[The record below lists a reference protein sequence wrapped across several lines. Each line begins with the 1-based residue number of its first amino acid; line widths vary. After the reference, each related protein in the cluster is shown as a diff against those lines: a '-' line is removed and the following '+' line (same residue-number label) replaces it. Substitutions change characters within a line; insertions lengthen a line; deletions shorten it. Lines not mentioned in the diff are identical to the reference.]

1 MRLLVC
7 TALCVAGGVT
17 SLSELPQPI
26 LFSHTAPPTVVM
38 RYSDRAFQFSAP
50 TIPFLSEVSPIPTAE
65 AGPVEIGES
74 PRERDE
80 LDDEAPSLLA
90 AYVPEQL
97 KAFTK
102 SELCHTAASVAT
114 ANNLPIPFFANL
126 IQQESGFRAHV
137 VSSAGAQGI
146 AQFMPQVAA
155 SNGLANPF
163 DPIESLTASG
173 KFVARLVSHFGNL
186 GLAAAAYNAGSQR
199 VHDWMAKRRKLPAE
213 TRHYV
218 RKITGL
224 PAEAWARK
232 LVRGPEVRLPP
243 HARCPDAWTLQAQ
256 AHELAKPAV
265 QLNPPVSAAKRQAT
279 ISAIGVRRSM
289 PQPSQFAM
297 GLPVSRFAAMTTPLV
312 EKKAQDRPSSSGAQ
326 PKARRDTK
334 GGDKLIMP
342 QVKTGTMATPQSI
355 RVAIAR

>member
-1 MRLLVC
+1 MRLLIG
-7 TALCVAGGVT
+7 TALCVAGAVT
-17 SLSELPQPI
+17 SSSELPQPI
-26 LFSHTAPPTVVM
+26 RFSHTTFPLAVVRNSDGPLEFFPPTILPVAEDSLADPGLVE
-38 RYSDRAFQFSAP
+38 
-50 TIPFLSEVSPIPTAE
+50 IIPTSR
-65 AGPVEIGES
+65 PF
-74 PRERDE
+74 DE
-80 LDDEAPSLLA
+80 LDDNAHAMLA
-90 AYVPEQL
+90 ADVAQEP

-114 ANNLPIPFFANL
+114 ANNLPVPFFANL

-146 AQFMPQVAA
+146 AQFMPRVAA

-199 VHDWMAKRRKLPAE
+199 VHDWMAKRGKLPAE

-218 RKITGL
+218 RKITGI
-224 PAEAWARK
+224 PAEVWARK
-232 LVRGPEVRLPP
+232 IVRGLEVRLPP

-256 AHELAKPAV
+256 ADELTKPV
-265 QLNPPVSAAKRQAT
+265 LKLKPSVAAKRET
-279 ISAIGVRRSM
+279 TMSRTSLGRPT

-297 GLPVSRFAAMTTPLV
+297 GLPVSRFAATTTRV
-312 EKKAQDRPSSSGAQ
+312 AEKKKAQDRHASGEAQ
-326 PKARRDTK
+326 SQARRDTK
-334 GGDKLIMP
+334 GGEKLIMSP
-342 QVKTGTMATPQSI
+342 VKTATKVTPQSV
-355 RVAIAR
+355 RVAIAH